1 MSETIM
7 ILQSADARGNS
18 MWERLQARAIPPGKH
33 ALYKIRNIKTPNPK
47 MIPTDWV
54 FYFKV
59 GFISKIL
66 FFLIYVILF
75 IFSSYKVVIIQIYIK
90 REGRINMKLAL
101 KELTYYKF
109 KYLIVTLILFLLA
122 FLVLFISALAQGL
135 AKENVSGVEQW
146 NKSEYV
152 IASDADNNLSQ
163 SNITKQ
169 TNQDVNN
176 VAKGDT
182 IKTAMQ
188 KVETDSGKAD
198 LMFTQLTKDIQPKPS
213 EGHLPK
219 SNHEVLLNEKL
230 KAEGFNVGDDIK
242 LADEDQTFKI
252 SGFADNIMFSHTS
265 MAYVNEDGMKDLKG
279 NHISVIA
286 YDNLNDNQKDEINKL
301 DDVKVISQ
309 DDMLNAIPSYNAE
322 QQPLNLM
329 IVFLFVISAIVI
341 TAFFYVMTIQ
351 KTSQFGILK
360 AIGTKNKALIA
371 SLMLQILMI
380 TLIGVALAIAI
391 IFILGGVMPVSMP
404 FYLDTNLMLLMVAVF
419 IVVSLIG
426 AVLSLIKVM
435 KIEPLEA
442 IGGE

>member
-1 MSETIM
+1 
-7 ILQSADARGNS
+7 
-18 MWERLQARAIPPGKH
+18 
-33 ALYKIRNIKTPNPK
+33 
-47 MIPTDWV
+47 
-54 FYFKV
+54 
-59 GFISKIL
+59 
-66 FFLIYVILF
+66 
-75 IFSSYKVVIIQIYIK
+75 
-90 REGRINMKLAL
+90 MKLAL

-109 KYLIVTLILFLLA
+109 KYLLVTLILFLLA

-135 AKENVSGVEQW
+135 AKENVSGIEQW

-163 SNITKQ
+163 SNITDKS
-169 TNQDVNN
+169 DEAINN

-198 LMFTQLTKDIQPKPS
+198 LMFTQLTDDIKPDPS

-219 SNHEVLLNEKL
+219 SDNEVLLNEKL
-230 KAEGFNVGDDIK
+230 KAEGFEVGDKIK
-242 LADEDQTFKI
+242 IADKDQSFKI
-252 SGFADNIMFSHTS
+252 SGFANNIMFSHTS
-265 MAYVNEDGMKDLKG
+265 MAYVNKDGMNDLKG
-279 NHISVIA
+279 NHISVVA
-286 YDNLNDNQKDEINKL
+286 YDSLSDSQKDEINKL

-309 DDMLNAIPSYNAE
+309 DDMLNSIPSYNAE

-360 AIGTKNKALIA
+360 AIGTKNKNLIS
-371 SLMLQILMI
+371 SLMLQILII
-380 TLIGVALAIAI
+380 TLIGVALAIAVI
-391 IFILGGVMPVSMP
+391 LILGGVMPVTMP
-404 FYLDTNLMLLMVAVF
+404 FFLNTNLMLLMVAVF

-426 AVLSLIKVM
+426 AVLSLVKVM

>member
-1 MSETIM
+1 
-7 ILQSADARGNS
+7 
-18 MWERLQARAIPPGKH
+18 
-33 ALYKIRNIKTPNPK
+33 
-47 MIPTDWV
+47 
-54 FYFKV
+54 
-59 GFISKIL
+59 
-66 FFLIYVILF
+66 
-75 IFSSYKVVIIQIYIK
+75 
-90 REGRINMKLAL
+90 MKLAL

-109 KYLIVTLILFLLA
+109 KYLLVTLILFLLA

-135 AKENVSGVEQW
+135 AKENVSGIEQW

-163 SNITKQ
+163 SNITDKS
-169 TNQDVNN
+169 DEAINN

-188 KVETDSGKAD
+188 KVETDSGKTD
-198 LMFTQLTKDIQPKPS
+198 LMFTQLTDNIKPDPS

-219 SNHEVLLNEKL
+219 SDNEVLLNEKL
-230 KAEGFNVGDDIK
+230 KAEGFEVGDKIK
-242 LADEDQTFKI
+242 IADKDQSFKI
-252 SGFADNIMFSHTS
+252 SGFANNIMFSHTS
-265 MAYVNEDGMKDLKG
+265 MAYVNEDGMNDLKG
-279 NHISVIA
+279 NHISVVA
-286 YDNLNDNQKDEINKL
+286 YDSLSDSQKDEINKL

-309 DDMLNAIPSYNAE
+309 DDMLNSIPSYNAE

-360 AIGTKNKALIA
+360 AIGTKNKNLIS
-371 SLMLQILMI
+371 SLMLQILII
-380 TLIGVALAIAI
+380 TLIGVALAIAVI
-391 IFILGGVMPVSMP
+391 LILGGVMPVTMP
-404 FYLDTNLMLLMVAVF
+404 FFLNTNLMLLMVAVF

-426 AVLSLIKVM
+426 AVLSLVKVM

>member
-1 MSETIM
+1 
-7 ILQSADARGNS
+7 
-18 MWERLQARAIPPGKH
+18 
-33 ALYKIRNIKTPNPK
+33 
-47 MIPTDWV
+47 
-54 FYFKV
+54 
-59 GFISKIL
+59 
-66 FFLIYVILF
+66 
-75 IFSSYKVVIIQIYIK
+75 
-90 REGRINMKLAL
+90 MKLAL

-109 KYLIVTLILFLLA
+109 KYLLVTLILFLLA

-163 SNITKQ
+163 SNITEQ

-230 KAEGFNVGDDIK
+230 KAEGFNVGDNIK

-360 AIGTKNKALIA
+360 AIGTKNKALIV

>member
-1 MSETIM
+1 
-7 ILQSADARGNS
+7 
-18 MWERLQARAIPPGKH
+18 
-33 ALYKIRNIKTPNPK
+33 
-47 MIPTDWV
+47 
-54 FYFKV
+54 
-59 GFISKIL
+59 
-66 FFLIYVILF
+66 
-75 IFSSYKVVIIQIYIK
+75 
-90 REGRINMKLAL
+90 MKLAL

-109 KYLIVTLILFLLA
+109 KYLLVTLILFLLA

>member
-1 MSETIM
+1 
-7 ILQSADARGNS
+7 
-18 MWERLQARAIPPGKH
+18 
-33 ALYKIRNIKTPNPK
+33 
-47 MIPTDWV
+47 
-54 FYFKV
+54 
-59 GFISKIL
+59 
-66 FFLIYVILF
+66 
-75 IFSSYKVVIIQIYIK
+75 
-90 REGRINMKLAL
+90 MKLAL

-109 KYLIVTLILFLLA
+109 KYLLVTLILFLLA

-135 AKENVSGVEQW
+135 AKENVSGIEQW

-163 SNITKQ
+163 SNITDKS
-169 TNQDVNN
+169 DEAINN

-188 KVETDSGKAD
+188 KVETDSGKTD
-198 LMFTQLTKDIQPKPS
+198 LMFTQLTDNIKPDPS
-213 EGHLPK
+213 EGHIPK
-219 SNHEVLLNEKL
+219 SDNEVLLNEKL
-230 KAEGFNVGDDIK
+230 KAEGFEVGDKIK
-242 LADEDQTFKI
+242 IADKDQSFKI
-252 SGFADNIMFSHTS
+252 SGFANNIMFSHTS
-265 MAYVNEDGMKDLKG
+265 MAYVNEDGMNDLKG
-279 NHISVIA
+279 NHISVVA
-286 YDNLNDNQKDEINKL
+286 YDSLSDSQKDEINKL

-309 DDMLNAIPSYNAE
+309 DDMLNSIPSYNAE

-360 AIGTKNKALIA
+360 AIGTKNKNLIS
-371 SLMLQILMI
+371 SLMLQILII
-380 TLIGVALAIAI
+380 TLIGVALAIAVI
-391 IFILGGVMPVSMP
+391 LILGGVMPVTMP
-404 FYLDTNLMLLMVAVF
+404 FFLNTNLMLLMVAVF

-426 AVLSLIKVM
+426 AVLSLVKVM

>member
-1 MSETIM
+1 
-7 ILQSADARGNS
+7 
-18 MWERLQARAIPPGKH
+18 
-33 ALYKIRNIKTPNPK
+33 
-47 MIPTDWV
+47 
-54 FYFKV
+54 
-59 GFISKIL
+59 
-66 FFLIYVILF
+66 
-75 IFSSYKVVIIQIYIK
+75 
-90 REGRINMKLAL
+90 MKLAL

-109 KYLIVTLILFLLA
+109 KYLLVTLILFLLA

-135 AKENVSGVEQW
+135 AKENLSGIEQW

-163 SNITKQ
+163 SNITDKS
-169 TNQDVNN
+169 DEAINN

-188 KVETDSGKAD
+188 KVEKDSGKTD
-198 LMFTQLTKDIQPKPS
+198 LMFTQLTDNIKPDHS

-219 SNHEVLLNEKL
+219 SDNEVLLNEKL
-230 KAEGFNVGDDIK
+230 KAEGFEVGDKIK
-242 LADEDQTFKI
+242 IADKDQSFKI
-252 SGFADNIMFSHTS
+252 SGFANNIMFSHTS
-265 MAYVNEDGMKDLKG
+265 MAYVNEDGMNDLKG
-279 NHISVIA
+279 NHISVVA
-286 YDNLNDNQKDEINKL
+286 YDSLSDSQKDEINKL

-309 DDMLNAIPSYNAE
+309 DDMLNSIPSYNAE

-360 AIGTKNKALIA
+360 AIGTKNKNLIS
-371 SLMLQILMI
+371 SLMLQILII
-380 TLIGVALAIAI
+380 TLIGVALAIAVI
-391 IFILGGVMPVSMP
+391 LILGGVMPVTMP
-404 FYLDTNLMLLMVAVF
+404 FFLNTNLMLLMVAVF

-426 AVLSLIKVM
+426 AVLSLVKVM

>member
-1 MSETIM
+1 
-7 ILQSADARGNS
+7 
-18 MWERLQARAIPPGKH
+18 
-33 ALYKIRNIKTPNPK
+33 
-47 MIPTDWV
+47 
-54 FYFKV
+54 
-59 GFISKIL
+59 
-66 FFLIYVILF
+66 
-75 IFSSYKVVIIQIYIK
+75 
-90 REGRINMKLAL
+90 MKLAL

-109 KYLIVTLILFLLA
+109 KYLLVTLILFLLA

-135 AKENVSGVEQW
+135 AKENVSGIEQW

-163 SNITKQ
+163 SNITDKS
-169 TNQDVNN
+169 DEAINN

-188 KVETDSGKAD
+188 KVETDSGKTD
-198 LMFTQLTKDIQPKPS
+198 LMFTQLTDNIKPDPS

-219 SNHEVLLNEKL
+219 SDNEVLLNEKL
-230 KAEGFNVGDDIK
+230 KAEGFEVGDKIK
-242 LADEDQTFKI
+242 IADKGQSFKI
-252 SGFADNIMFSHTS
+252 SGFANNIMFSHTS
-265 MAYVNEDGMKDLKG
+265 MAYVNEDGMNDLKG
-279 NHISVIA
+279 NHISVVA
-286 YDNLNDNQKDEINKL
+286 YDSLSDSQKDEINKL

-309 DDMLNAIPSYNAE
+309 DDMLNSIPSYNAE

-360 AIGTKNKALIA
+360 AIGTKNKNLIS
-371 SLMLQILMI
+371 SLMLQILII
-380 TLIGVALAIAI
+380 TLIGVALAIAVI
-391 IFILGGVMPVSMP
+391 LILGGVMPVTMP
-404 FYLDTNLMLLMVAVF
+404 FFLNTNLMLLMVAVF

-426 AVLSLIKVM
+426 AVLSLVKVM

>member
-1 MSETIM
+1 
-7 ILQSADARGNS
+7 
-18 MWERLQARAIPPGKH
+18 
-33 ALYKIRNIKTPNPK
+33 
-47 MIPTDWV
+47 
-54 FYFKV
+54 
-59 GFISKIL
+59 
-66 FFLIYVILF
+66 
-75 IFSSYKVVIIQIYIK
+75 
-90 REGRINMKLAL
+90 MKLAL

-109 KYLIVTLILFLLA
+109 KYLLVTLILFLLA

-135 AKENVSGVEQW
+135 AKENVSGIEQW

-163 SNITKQ
+163 SNITDKS
-169 TNQDVNN
+169 DEAINN

-188 KVETDSGKAD
+188 KVETDSGKTD
-198 LMFTQLTKDIQPKPS
+198 LMFTQLTDNIKPDPS
-213 EGHLPK
+213 EGHIPK
-219 SNHEVLLNEKL
+219 SDNEVLLNEKM
-230 KAEGFNVGDDIK
+230 KAEGFEVGDKIK
-242 LADEDQTFKI
+242 IADKDQSFKI
-252 SGFADNIMFSHTS
+252 SGFANNIMFSHTS
-265 MAYVNEDGMKDLKG
+265 MAYVNEDGMNDLKG
-279 NHISVIA
+279 NHISVVA
-286 YDNLNDNQKDEINKL
+286 YDSLSDSQKDEINKL

-309 DDMLNAIPSYNAE
+309 DDMLNSIPSYNAE

-360 AIGTKNKALIA
+360 AIGTKNKNLIS
-371 SLMLQILMI
+371 SLMLQILII
-380 TLIGVALAIAI
+380 TLIGVALAIAVI
-391 IFILGGVMPVSMP
+391 LILGGVMPVTMP
-404 FYLDTNLMLLMVAVF
+404 FFLNTNLMLLMVAVF

-426 AVLSLIKVM
+426 AVLSLVKVM

>member
-1 MSETIM
+1 
-7 ILQSADARGNS
+7 
-18 MWERLQARAIPPGKH
+18 
-33 ALYKIRNIKTPNPK
+33 
-47 MIPTDWV
+47 
-54 FYFKV
+54 
-59 GFISKIL
+59 
-66 FFLIYVILF
+66 
-75 IFSSYKVVIIQIYIK
+75 
-90 REGRINMKLAL
+90 MKLAL

-109 KYLIVTLILFLLA
+109 KYLLVTLILFLLA

-135 AKENVSGVEQW
+135 AKENISGIEQW
-146 NKSEYV
+146 NKSTYV

-163 SNITKQ
+163 SNITTK
-169 TNQDVNN
+169 TDDAVNTI
-176 VAKGDT
+176 AKGDT

-188 KVETDSGKAD
+188 KIDTKSGKTD
-198 LMFTQLTKDIQPKPS
+198 LMFTQMTNNIKPKPT
-213 EGHLPK
+213 EGHLPQNK
-219 SNHEVLLNEKL
+219 NEVLLNEKL
-230 KAEGFNVGDDIK
+230 KAEGFKVGDEIK
-242 LADEDQTFKI
+242 LSEGDQSYRI

-265 MAYVNEDGMKDLKG
+265 MAYVNENGMDALKG
-279 NHISVIA
+279 HHISVIA
-286 YDNLNDNQKDEINKL
+286 YDNLNDHQKNEIN
-301 DDVKVISQ
+301 DVDNVKVISQ

-360 AIGTKNKALIA
+360 AIGTKNISLIA

-380 TLIGVALAIAI
+380 TLAGVVLSIAV
-391 IFILGGVMPVSMP
+391 IFIINSVMPVSMP
-404 FYLDTNLMLLMVAVF
+404 FYIDVNLMMLMVAVF

-426 AVLSLIKVM
+426 AVLSLIKVT

>member
-1 MSETIM
+1 
-7 ILQSADARGNS
+7 
-18 MWERLQARAIPPGKH
+18 
-33 ALYKIRNIKTPNPK
+33 
-47 MIPTDWV
+47 
-54 FYFKV
+54 
-59 GFISKIL
+59 
-66 FFLIYVILF
+66 
-75 IFSSYKVVIIQIYIK
+75 
-90 REGRINMKLAL
+90 MKLAL

-109 KYLIVTLILFLLA
+109 KYLLVTLILFLLA

-135 AKENVSGVEQW
+135 AKENVSGIEQW

-163 SNITKQ
+163 SNITDKS
-169 TNQDVNN
+169 DEAINN

-188 KVETDSGKAD
+188 KVETDSGKTD
-198 LMFTQLTKDIQPKPS
+198 LMFTQLTDNIKPDPS

-219 SNHEVLLNEKL
+219 SDNEVLLNEKL
-230 KAEGFNVGDDIK
+230 KAEGFEVGDKIK
-242 LADEDQTFKI
+242 IADKDQSFKI
-252 SGFADNIMFSHTS
+252 SGFANNIMFSHTS
-265 MAYVNEDGMKDLKG
+265 MAYVNEDGMNDLKG
-279 NHISVIA
+279 NHISVVA
-286 YDNLNDNQKDEINKL
+286 YDSLSDSQKDEINKL

-309 DDMLNAIPSYNAE
+309 DDMLNSIPSYNAE

-360 AIGTKNKALIA
+360 AIGTKNKNLIS
-371 SLMLQILMI
+371 SLMLQILII
-380 TLIGVALAIAI
+380 TLIGVALAIAVI
-391 IFILGGVMPVSMP
+391 LILGGVMPVTMP
-404 FYLDTNLMLLMVAVF
+404 FFLNTNLMLLMVAVF
-419 IVVSLIG
+419 IIVSLIG
-426 AVLSLIKVM
+426 AVLSLVKVM